1 MPEETPRDLSDAA
14 IASRIARAL
23 DTQAWASRQG
33 VRVEVRGGVV
43 TLRGVLVN
51 DAVRDAL
58 VVLVENMAGVTRV
71 DDQLVTVEP
80 LTGTVVRLAGEPGR

>member
-1 MPEETPRDLSDAA
+1 
-14 IASRIARAL
+14 
-23 DTQAWASRQG
+23 